1 LRAQF
6 KFSFFAVLTL
16 LAFSM
21 QFSRPVYAQ
30 CNLSQGCGPVDN
42 LTGTPNGTGQ
52 VFQGDGASNNGNGG
66 WTTSHAASNQCL
78 SCHNGTDTNTYLLS
92 GHKNTLRK
100 LAPGVLWGG
109 PDGASYA
116 TTDSYGSGSVYN
128 WSADTITLGW
138 CDPLFVPAENG
149 LSAPDP
155 TCSYPYYT
163 LPNAQNPVPYATV
176 APTAA
181 AGGQQNL
188 FYIMGGWDHYGGTAN
203 PAATQLGTVFS
214 NGSTGQTYPNGNFDC
229 ARCHATG
236 YNFDASAPEPTQNT
250 NGVIAPIP
258 NSQFGRIPSDG
269 FIATG
274 TSGTSSWFLSGV
286 QCERCH
292 QAAWS
297 YGAHGSGPWQATMPQ
312 YEAATALCLECHR
325 GENIT
330 AANPNTIPPT
340 QGSITP
346 EATPKVQDNGYCSDL
361 SGSAY
366 ATCVANSAN
375 TWVYKPYFEHEAGAT
390 YLNSPHA
397 RFTGNLVQNAQ
408 HSSNLSVTLS
418 GTYQS
423 QFSESP
429 TDSTKNYGCTGCH
442 DPHQSAT
449 PSATLPEPYVCSD
462 CHNLSATITQ
472 TINHPSG
479 PGTPFPTGTSADIPG
494 ACVTCHMVA
503 ADGTV
508 KSHLF
513 RISSANYSTFPT
525 AAQLYGQNITAP
537 NVGSDGV
544 INNAA
549 WNDVDLAC
557 GQCHV
562 GGNGIQN
569 PYGLNVQA
577 DGRAPAFNK
586 AQLETYAS
594 TMHPGDNSASTPTL
608 TPPGGTYTTTQTVT
622 IADAT
627 PSVTLYYNTDGTT
640 PPNATS
646 VVYSGTP
653 IPVTANTTIKAI
665 AVGSGG
671 LGSSL
676 VASAS
681 YALQTATPT
690 ISPAAG
696 TYTTPQAVTFGD
708 VTPGV
713 TYYYTTNGTT
723 PTTASTQYAGPFTL
737 STQGTATVEVIAVS
751 SFGTSAVTTA
761 YYNFTFPQAATPN
774 FSPGAG
780 SFTAPQ
786 TVTISDSTP
795 NATIYYTTNGT
806 TPTTSSAVYGGAI
819 TVSSTTTIEAVAVA
833 YGYSLSNA
841 RSGTYTILA
850 ATPTFSPGAFGTF
863 NPPQAVTISD
873 ATTGATIYYTT
884 NGTTPTAASGTVYV
898 GPITLTS
905 TTSFKAIAVLGSST
919 SAVGS
924 ATYTMVPL
932 NPTFSPGAIG
942 TFTGSQAVTIADGT
956 SGTTI
961 YYTTDGSTPP
971 SSPTS
976 TVYTGP
982 VTLTATTKLQA
993 IAVATGMSNSGVTNQ
1008 TYTFIAATPTFSPG
1022 AFGSFNNT
1030 VTVSIADTT
1039 SGATIY
1045 YTTGGS
1051 TPTASSPVYTT
1062 PLTFTST
1069 TTLKAIA
1076 VGGTGVGA
1084 SSVASGTYTITGSAP
1099 ALATSQEGVNPVI
1112 STNSNSGTDNSNTA
1126 GTGVGTSPV
1135 ASGTYN
1141 LVASTPVLSPPAKE
1155 TFSAPLSVMLSD
1167 ATPGAT
1173 IYYTTNGTTPTTAS
1187 IPYTGPIPVAT
1198 TTTIKA
1204 IAAGKDFGPSSV
1216 ITETYT
1222 LVAAIPAFSPTP
1234 KGTFRVPLL
1243 VTLTDE
1249 TPGVTIYYTTN
1260 GTTPTTASTP
1270 YTKPIRLTSS
1280 MTIKAIAAGNGY
1292 GASSVVGGIYGHP
1305 VQSSKPRTWVQS
1317 QPPKVAVVSGK

>member
-1 LRAQF
+1 
-6 KFSFFAVLTL
+6 
-16 LAFSM
+16 M

-78 SCHNGTDTNTYLLS
+78 SCHNGTDTNTYLMS

-109 PDGASYA
+109 PDGAPYA

-155 TCSYPYYT
+155 TCFYPYYT
-163 LPNAQNPVPYATV
+163 LPNAQSPGLYTPV
-176 APTAA
+176 APTPA

-203 PAATQLGTVFS
+203 PAATQLGTIFS

-250 NGVIAPIP
+250 GGAVAAIP

-269 FIATG
+269 FIAAG
-274 TSGTSSWFLSGV
+274 TSGTSSWYLSGV

-297 YGAHGSGPWQATMPQ
+297 YGAHGTGPWQATMPQ
-312 YEAATALCLECHR
+312 YESATALCLECHR

-330 AANPNTIPPT
+330 AANPNTSPAT

-346 EATPKVQDNGYCSDL
+346 EATPKVQDNGYCSDQ
-361 SGSAY
+361 SGSSY
-366 ATCVANSAN
+366 SNCVANSAN
-375 TWVYKPYFEHEAGAT
+375 TWIYKPYFEHEAGAT

-397 RFTGNLVQNAQ
+397 RFTGSLVQNAQ
-408 HSSNLSVTLS
+408 HSPDLSVTLS
-418 GTYQS
+418 GSYQS

-429 TDSTKNYGCTGCH
+429 TDKTKNYGCTGCH
-442 DPHQSAT
+442 DPHQSVT
-449 PSATLPEPYVCSD
+449 SSSTLPEPYVCSD
-462 CHNLSATITQ
+462 CHNLSNSIMQ
-472 TINHPSG
+472 NINHPEG

-513 RISSANYSTFPT
+513 RISSTDYSTFPT
-525 AAQLYGQNITAP
+525 PAQLYNQNITAP
-537 NVGSDGV
+537 NVASDGTL
-544 INNAA
+544 NNAA

-562 GGNGIQN
+562 GGNGSQN
-569 PYGLNVQA
+569 PYGLTKMSSN
-577 DGRAPAFNK
+577 APVLNK
-586 AQLETYAS
+586 AELESYAS
-594 TMHPGDNSASTPTL
+594 GIHPGDNSASAPTFTPA
-608 TPPGGTYTTTQTVT
+608 GGTYNTAQSVT

-627 PSVTLYYNTDGTT
+627 TGVTIYYNTDGTT

-646 VVYSGTP
+646 SVYSGTP
-653 IPVTANTTIKAI
+653 IPIAANTTISAI

-676 VASAS
+676 VRSAT
-681 YALQTATPT
+681 YTLQTATPT

-696 TYTTPQAVTFGD
+696 LYTTPQAVTFGD
-708 VTPGV
+708 VTPSV

-723 PTTASTQYAGPFTL
+723 PTTASTQYTGPFTL
-737 STQGTATVEVIAVS
+737 STQGSATVEVIAVS
-751 SFGTSAVTTA
+751 SFGTSAVATA
-761 YYNFTFPQAATPN
+761 SYNFNFPQAATPVI
-774 FSPGAG
+774 SPAAVGT
-780 SFTAPQ
+780 FTTPQ
-786 TVTISDSTP
+786 TVKISDSTP
-795 NATIYYTTNGT
+795 GATIYYTTNGT
-806 TPTTSSAVYGGAI
+806 TPTTSSAVYTGQL
-819 TVSSTTTIEAVAVA
+819 TVSSTTTVEAVAIA
-833 YGYSLSNA
+833 YGYSLSTA
-841 RSGTYTILA
+841 SISTYTILA
-850 ATPTFSPGAFGTF
+850 ATPSFSPGAFGSF
-863 NPPQAVTISD
+863 YPPQKVTITDSTTGAVIYYTTNNTTPTTSSTVYTGPITLTTTTTLQAIAVAGSSMSGVATATYTMVAAYPNFSPGAIGTFTGSQTVTITDSTTGAVIHYTTNGTTPTASSPVYTTPITLTATTNLQAIAIAGAGVGASGVTGEIYTFVAASPSFTPGAVGSFNNTVTVSIAD

-884 NGTTPTAASGTVYV
+884 NGTTPTT
-898 GPITLTS
+898 
-905 TTSFKAIAVLGSST
+905 SST
-919 SAVGS
+919 A
-924 ATYTMVPL
+924 YT
-932 NPTFSPGAIG
+932 A
-942 TFTGSQAVTIADGT
+942 
-956 SGTTI
+956 
-961 YYTTDGSTPP
+961 
-971 SSPTS
+971 
-976 TVYTGP
+976 
-982 VTLTATTKLQA
+982 
-993 IAVATGMSNSGVTNQ
+993 
-1008 TYTFIAATPTFSPG
+1008 
-1022 AFGSFNNT
+1022 
-1030 VTVSIADTT
+1030 
-1039 SGATIY
+1039 
-1045 YTTGGS
+1045 
-1051 TPTASSPVYTT
+1051 
-1062 PLTFTST
+1062 PLTFTTT
-1069 TTLKAIA
+1069 TTLKAVA
-1076 VGGTGVGA
+1076 YGGTGVGA
-1084 SSVASGTYTITGSAP
+1084 STVTSGTYTITGSAP
-1099 ALATSQEGVNPVI
+1099 ALSISQAGANPI
-1112 STNSNSGTDNSNTA
+1112 IGTNSNSNSGTDNSNTA

-1141 LVASTPVLSPPAKE
+1141 LIASTPVLSPPAKE

-1173 IYYTTNGTTPTTAS
+1173 IFYTTNGTAPTTAS
-1187 IPYTGPIPVAT
+1187 TLYTGPIPVAT

-1204 IAAGKDFGPSSV
+1204 IAAGKDIGPSSV
-1216 ITETYT
+1216 VTETYT

-1243 VTLTDE
+1243 VTLTDA

-1292 GASSVVGGIYGHP
+1292 GTSSVVGGIYGHP
-1305 VQSSKPRTWVQS
+1305 VQSSKPRTWLQS
-1317 QPPKVAVVSGK
+1317 QPPKVAVVTGK

>member
-1 LRAQF
+1 
-6 KFSFFAVLTL
+6 
-16 LAFSM
+16 M

-78 SCHNGTDTNTYLLS
+78 SCHNGTDTNTYLMS

-109 PDGASYA
+109 PDGAPYA

-163 LPNAQNPVPYATV
+163 LPNAQSPGLYTPV
-176 APTAA
+176 APTPA

-203 PAATQLGTVFS
+203 PAATQLGTIFS

-250 NGVIAPIP
+250 GGAVAAIP

-269 FIATG
+269 FIAAG
-274 TSGTSSWFLSGV
+274 TQGTSSWYLTGV

-297 YGAHGSGPWQATMPQ
+297 YGAHGTGPWQATMPQ

-330 AANPNTIPPT
+330 AANPNTSPAT

-346 EATPKVQDNGYCSDL
+346 EATPKVQDNGYCSDQ
-361 SGSAY
+361 SGSSY
-366 ATCVANSAN
+366 SNCVANSAN
-375 TWVYKPYFEHEAGAT
+375 TWIYKPYFEHEAGAT

-397 RFTGNLVQNAQ
+397 RFTGSLVQNAQ
-408 HSSNLSVTLS
+408 HSPDLSVTLS
-418 GTYQS
+418 GSYQS

-429 TDSTKNYGCTGCH
+429 TDKTKNYGCTGCH

-449 PSATLPEPYVCSD
+449 PSATLPEPYVCGD
-462 CHNLSATITQ
+462 CHTLSSSILQ
-472 TINHPSG
+472 QVNHPTG

-513 RISSANYSTFPT
+513 RISSFDYSTFPT
-525 AAQLYGQNITAP
+525 PNQLYTENITAP
-537 NVGSDGV
+537 NVTSDGV
-544 INNAA
+544 MNNAA
-549 WNDVDLAC
+549 WVDVDLAC

-562 GGNGIQN
+562 GGNGSQN
-569 PYGLNVQA
+569 PYGLAVQSA
-577 DGRAPAFNK
+577 GRAPALNK
-586 AQLETYAS
+586 GQLENYAQY
-594 TMHPGDNSASTPTL
+594 MHPGDNSASTPTL
-608 TPPGGTYTTTQTVT
+608 TPAGGTYNTTQSVT

-646 VVYSGTP
+646 ITYSGTP

-681 YALQTATPT
+681 YAFQTATP
-690 ISPAAG
+690 SMAPAAG

-723 PTTASTQYAGPFTL
+723 PTTASTQYTGPFTL
-737 STQGTATVEVIAVS
+737 STQGSATVEVIAVS
-751 SFGTSAVTTA
+751 SFGTSAMATA
-761 YYNFTFPQAATPN
+761 YYNFNFPQAAPPVISPAAVGTFSTP
-774 FSPGAG
+774 
-780 SFTAPQ
+780 Q
-786 TVTISDSTP
+786 KVTISDSTP
-795 NATIYYTTNGT
+795 GATIYYTTNGT
-806 TPTTSSAVYGGAI
+806 TPTTSSPVYTGQI
-819 TVSSTTTIEAVAVA
+819 TVSSTTTVEAIAIA

-841 RSGTYTILA
+841 SVATYTILA
-850 ATPTFSPGAFGTF
+850 A
-863 NPPQAVTISD
+863 
-873 ATTGATIYYTT
+873 
-884 NGTTPTAASGTVYV
+884 
-898 GPITLTS
+898 
-905 TTSFKAIAVLGSST
+905 
-919 SAVGS
+919 
-924 ATYTMVPL
+924 

-942 TFTGSQAVTIADGT
+942 TFTNSVKVTIADAT
-956 SGTTI
+956 SGATIYYTTNGNTPTTSSTVYTAPITFTTTTNLQAMAVAGSSTSGVTSQIYSIVAANPTFSPGAIGTFTNSVKVTIADTASGATI
-961 YYTTDGSTPP
+961 YYTTDGSTPTA
-971 SSPTS
+971 SSPVYS
-976 TVYTGP
+976 TP
-982 VTLTATTKLQA
+982 ITLTATTNLQA
-993 IAVATGMSNSGVTNQ
+993 IAVATGMGNSGTTNQ
-1008 TYTFIAATPTFSPG
+1008 TYTIVASNPTFSPG
-1022 AFGSFNNT
+1022 AVGSFNKT
-1030 VTVSIADTT
+1030 VTVSIADAT

-1045 YTTGGS
+1045 YTTNGS
-1051 TPTASSPVYTT
+1051 TPTTSSTAYTG
-1062 PLTFTST
+1062 PLTFTTT
-1069 TTLKAIA
+1069 TTLNAIA

-1084 SSVASGTYTITGSAP
+1084 SGVTSGTYTITGSAP
-1099 ALATSQEGVNPVI
+1099 SVVTSQAGANPVI
-1112 STNSNSGTDNSNTA
+1112 NTNSGTDNTNTA

-1141 LVASTPVLSPPAKE
+1141 LVASTPVLSPSANEP
-1155 TFSAPLSVMLSD
+1155 FRAPLSVTLSD
-1167 ATPGAT
+1167 ATPAAT

-1204 IAAGKDFGPSSV
+1204 IAAGKDIGPSSV
-1216 ITETYT
+1216 VTETYT

-1243 VTLTDE
+1243 VTLTDA

-1292 GASSVVGGIYGHP
+1292 GTSSVVGGIYGHP

-1317 QPPKVAVVSGK
+1317 QPPKVAVVTGK